1 MSEGG
6 LLEGNENTS
15 LNKSGIADVGVSDVV
30 LSLLILM
37 FALHT
42 ACSVLWSPLDSKLFL
57 STR

>member
-42 ACSVLWSPLDSKLFL
+42 ACSVL
-57 STR
+57 